1 MVYEL
6 KISDNYSDSYWFE
19 YEQSEFSN
27 IDLIQ
32 GKKIRLDNPLN
43 FELKKKVSEKKLLSF
58 DYFLS
63 DGPDF
68 ISPRLAT
75 LLADNKDFL
84 KDVQLLDANVVI
96 NGKNYSGF
104 KVLNILRMLSCIDM
118 DKSDSVPILDHLPD
132 GPKRFTQIVFRN
144 DVIEDFYMARCLEYK
159 YCVVI
164 SEKLRQLFIENNVK
178 GIEL

>member
-6 KISDNYSDSYWFE
+6 KISDNYSDSYWFQ

-32 GKKIRLDNPLN
+32 GKKIKLDNPLK
-43 FELKKKVSEKKLLSF
+43 FGLKKKVSEKKLLSF

-104 KVLNILRMLSCIDM
+104 KVLNIIRMLSCIDM
-118 DKSDSVPILDHLPD
+118 DKSDSVPILDYLPD

-144 DVIEDFYMARCLEYK
+144 DVTEDFYMARCLEYK
-159 YCVVI
+159 YCIVI
-164 SEKLRQLFIENNVK
+164 SEKLRQFFIENNVK